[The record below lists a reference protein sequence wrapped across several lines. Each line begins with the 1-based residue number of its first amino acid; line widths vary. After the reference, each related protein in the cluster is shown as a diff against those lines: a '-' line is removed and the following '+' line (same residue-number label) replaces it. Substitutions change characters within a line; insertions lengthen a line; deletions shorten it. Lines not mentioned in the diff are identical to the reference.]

1 MERLLL
7 APAVVQSTTENNT
20 GFVQQQQQQQQQHS
34 SGSSSASGSSLVEY
48 LTSGRSSL
56 DSNGV
61 VRDGMMIGGSLAT
74 AQSVAGMAGT
84 NGEED
89 DDNDVLLGVG
99 AHHAPSYY
107 DQNLVVASAS
117 AVLLHHQQPQ
127 PAVSDLVNSMQHHDC
142 DNDEDDDDA
151 EGNIDNGG
159 DFAWMKDKKVVRKNN
174 QLNEGLPRRLR
185 TAYTNTQLLELEKEF
200 HFNKY
205 LCRPR
210 RIEIAASLDL
220 TERQVKVWFQNRRM
234 KHKRQ
239 ALAKKDDDGSG
250 GGSGG
255 LGILDK
261 VSGKEKKS
269 KKRDSM
275 LACLNTSDN
284 SNAMMGGMRATSSS
298 PITTTPDSF
307 ASSGSSPAE
316 ADRRKE
322 KLSCQQANNNKLGNI
337 RHVDS
342 SSQHSDESAVGSS
355 SLSVPHHQQCFSNYC
370 KPALD
375 GQQQQQSPSI
385 STTISPSSRSSSGS
399 QHNSPHP
406 PIKVKNAAT
415 DSSAPPARNN
425 GAQVVVVAQSCWPAV
440 QSNPTPNSSHFNVEA
455 TPFSNDIKPTNFNSL
470 TTPYPVQQQYR
481 PANNRPQST
490 YGNFNNNYSAGHEL
504 QTQQHPYNNQQQ
516 PQPDHSTSSYANSHY
531 DFKPPVNH
539 SYTTSYSSPELNP
552 STRAQPIQN
561 SCMSPRMGLVPQQQS
576 IKSQTGLVKTASNFH
591 NGVGIGCQQ
600 MDQFNHFN
608 GTGQQQ
614 PSLMNSNSTGT
625 YYPAKTLNTI
635 GATKTLEANS
645 SYNNFSNYSMPMDA
659 HKIHPLGDQQQ
670 ANVNKCVTYPADPA
684 ACPTSY
690 FSPGGGPVSSNGWNN
705 NYGGHANQTVP
716 VIHKF
721 TGNLATSKKAAEDD
735 RVQHH
740 HNGAPMTTNSS
751 YMYHH
756 SQQQHSGTKSLIP
769 GEVSMSQ
776 SVGIHQPIHS
786 NQPVA
791 TNNSSSGLNGNLPH
805 YNNTYV
811 SNPHGGEA
819 THTTGGQQICD
830 SSDFNFLSNLTGDI
844 SEYYELT

>member
-7 APAVVQSTTENNT
+7 APAVVQSTENNT
-20 GFVQQQQQQQQQHS
+20 GFAQQQQQHS
-34 SGSSSASGSSLVEY
+34 SGGSSASGSSLVEY
-48 LTSGRSSL
+48 LTSGRPSL

-61 VRDGMMIGGSLAT
+61 VRDGMMIGGSLAAT
-74 AQSVAGMAGT
+74 QSIAGMAGPKV
-84 NGEED
+84 EED
-89 DDNDVLLGVG
+89 DDNDVMLAVG

-117 AVLLHHQQPQ
+117 AVLLHHQQQTQQQ
-127 PAVSDLVNSMQHHDC
+127 PAVGDLVNSMQHHDC
-142 DNDEDDDDA
+142 DDDEDDDDA
-151 EGNIDNGG
+151 EGNIDNSG
-159 DFAWMKDKKVVRKNN
+159 DFAWMKDKKVARKNN

-261 VSGKEKKS
+261 VSGKEKKV

-275 LACLNTSDN
+275 LACLNTSD
-284 SNAMMGGMRATSSS
+284 MGGMRATSSS

-307 ASSGSSPAE
+307 ASSGGSPAE

-322 KLSCQQANNNKLGNI
+322 KCQQANNNKLGNI
-337 RHVDS
+337 HHVDS

-355 SLSVPHHQQCFSNYC
+355 SLPHPRQSQLCFTNYC
-370 KPALD
+370 KPVPTLLD
-375 GQQQQQSPSI
+375 GQQQQSPSI
-385 STTISPSSRSSSGS
+385 STTISPSSRSSGGS

-406 PIKVKNAAT
+406 PIKVKNAGTAT
-415 DSSAPPARNN
+415 DSSAPPGRNN
-425 GAQVVVVAQSCWPAV
+425 SSQVVVAQSCWPAV
-440 QSNPTPNSSHFNVEA
+440 QSNPTPNNSHFNLEA
-455 TPFSNDIKPTNFNSL
+455 TPFSNDIKPSNFNSL

-481 PANNRPQST
+481 PVNNRPQST
-490 YGNFNNNYSAGHEL
+490 YANFNNNYSAGHEA
-504 QTQQHPYNNQQQ
+504 QAQQHPYNNQQQ
-516 PQPDHSTSSYANSHY
+516 PDHPTSSYASSGHY

-539 SYTTSYSSPELNP
+539 SSYTTSYSSPELNP
-552 STRAQPIQN
+552 TRAQPMQN
-561 SCMSPRMGLVPQQQS
+561 ACMSPRMGLAPQQQS
-576 IKSQTGLVKTASNFH
+576 IKNQTGLVKTASHFH

-614 PSLMNSNSTGT
+614 SSLMNSNSAGT

-635 GATKTLEANS
+635 AATKTVEANS
-645 SYNNFSNYSMPMDA
+645 SYNNFSGYSMPMDA

-684 ACPTSY
+684 VCPTSY
-690 FSPGGGPVSSNGWNN
+690 FSPGGGSVSSNGWNN
-705 NYGGHANQTVP
+705 NYVGHANQTVP
-716 VIHKF
+716 VIQKF
-721 TGNLATSKKAAEDD
+721 TGNLVTGKKADEDD

-740 HNGAPMTTNSS
+740 HNGSPMTTNSS

-756 SQQQHSGTKSLIP
+756 NQQQHSGTKSLISN
-769 GEVSMSQ
+769 EVSMTQ

-786 NQPVA
+786 NHPVAA
-791 TNNSSSGLNGNLPH
+791 TNNPSNSLNGNLHH

-811 SNPHGGEA
+811 SAHGSDA

-830 SSDFNFLSNLTGDI
+830 SSDFNFLSTLTGDI

>member
-1 MERLLL
+1 
-7 APAVVQSTTENNT
+7 
-20 GFVQQQQQQQQQHS
+20 
-34 SGSSSASGSSLVEY
+34 
-48 LTSGRSSL
+48 
-56 DSNGV
+56 
-61 VRDGMMIGGSLAT
+61 
-74 AQSVAGMAGT
+74 
-84 NGEED
+84 
-89 DDNDVLLGVG
+89 
-99 AHHAPSYY
+99 
-107 DQNLVVASAS
+107 
-117 AVLLHHQQPQ
+117 
-127 PAVSDLVNSMQHHDC
+127 
-142 DNDEDDDDA
+142 
-151 EGNIDNGG
+151 
-159 DFAWMKDKKVVRKNN
+159 
-174 QLNEGLPRRLR
+174 
-185 TAYTNTQLLELEKEF
+185 
-200 HFNKY
+200 
-205 LCRPR
+205 
-210 RIEIAASLDL
+210 
-220 TERQVKVWFQNRRM
+220 M

-275 LACLNTSDN
+275 LACLSASDS
-284 SNAMMGGMRATSSS
+284 SNAMMGGIRATSSS

-307 ASSGSSPAE
+307 ASSGGSPAE

-322 KLSCQQANNNKLGNI
+322 KSSCQQANNNKLGNI
-337 RHVDS
+337 HHVDS

-355 SLSVPHHQQCFSNYC
+355 SLPHPRQSQQCFTNYC
-370 KPALD
+370 KPVPTLLD
-375 GQQQQQSPSI
+375 GQQQQSPSI

-406 PIKVKNAAT
+406 PIKVKNAVTAT
-415 DSSAPPARNN
+415 DSSAPAARNN
-425 GAQVVVVAQSCWPAV
+425 GTQAVVVAQSCWPAI
-440 QSNPTPNSSHFNVEA
+440 QSNPTPNNSHFNLEA
-455 TPFSNDIKPTNFNSL
+455 TPFSNDIKPTNFNGL

-481 PANNRPQST
+481 PVNNRPPQST
-490 YGNFNNNYSAGHEL
+490 YGSFNNNYSAGHEP

-516 PQPDHSTSSYANSHY
+516 PVPDHPTSSYASSHY

-539 SYTTSYSSPELNP
+539 SYTTTYSSPELNP

-576 IKSQTGLVKTASNFH
+576 IKNQTGLVKTASNFH

-614 PSLMNSNSTGT
+614 SSLMNSNSTGT

-635 GATKTLEANS
+635 GATKTAVANS
-645 SYNNFSNYSMPMDA
+645 SYNNFSAYPMPMDA

-684 ACPTSY
+684 ICPTSY
-690 FSPGGGPVSSNGWNN
+690 FSPGGGSVSSNGWNN

-721 TGNLATSKKAAEDD
+721 TGNVATSKKADEDD

-740 HNGAPMTTNSS
+740 HNGSPMTTNSP

-756 SQQQHSGTKSLIP
+756 NQQQHSGTKSLIP

-786 NQPVA
+786 NHPVA
-791 TNNSSSGLNGNLPH
+791 ANNTSSSLNGNLHH

-811 SNPHGGEA
+811 SNPHGSEA

-844 SEYYELT
+844 SEYYELTWIFYTILLCPLSHAIIQSQSPQLNICK